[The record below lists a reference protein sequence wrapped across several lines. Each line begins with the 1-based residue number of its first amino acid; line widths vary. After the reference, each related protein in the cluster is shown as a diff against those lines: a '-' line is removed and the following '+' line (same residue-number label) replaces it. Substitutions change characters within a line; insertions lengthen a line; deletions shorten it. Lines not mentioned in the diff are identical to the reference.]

1 MAKLLRM
8 PEISANATEAVLQE
22 WSVQE
27 NTPFAADDTIATIE
41 TDKAA
46 VDIEAEADG
55 VIIKMLVTAGAAVEV
70 GSPIALLGDPKE
82 TVADLDALLAE
93 LGVTAAGPPKVA
105 ERREVP
111 DDTAPAGGEPI
122 NGEALR
128 YATAPAEAPL
138 RPQSEN
144 RGDRVFASPLAR
156 RLAKDAGI
164 AVTEIPG
171 TGPGGR
177 ITRTD
182 VEAAANQRADRPT
195 PPALPPPT
203 EAGSPEATA
212 TAAPEPAA
220 APAKVT
226 GSTDI
231 PHSRIRRAVA
241 QRLTESK
248 QTVPHFYVQGSAQ
261 VDKLL
266 KLRSELNAPGAV
278 KISVNDMVIKAAA
291 RAYTIVPA
299 MNVIWTADATRQFE
313 HVDMSVA
320 IATERGLVTPVLRS
334 VEQASVGTVA
344 TAVKDFVQRA
354 RDGKLRQNE
363 LEGGAFSVTNLGMF
377 GVEDFSAII
386 NPPQSAILAVGAARQ
401 EAIVRDGEL
410 TIGTVMKFTLSV
422 DHRAID
428 GALAAEWLQAFVGVL
443 NDPIQILL

>member
-55 VIIKMLVTAGAAVEV
+55 VIIKILVTAGAAVEV
-70 GSPIALLGDPKE
+70 GSPIALLGDPTE
-82 TVADLDALLAE
+82 TVTDLDALLAE
-93 LGVTAAGPPKVA
+93 LGVSATVPSKVE
-105 ERREVP
+105 ERRDVP
-111 DDTAPAGGEPI
+111 DNTAPAGGEPT
-122 NGEALR
+122 NGEAMR

-138 RPQSEN
+138 RPEVED

-164 AVTEIPG
+164 PVTEIPG

-177 ITRTD
+177 ITRSD
-182 VEAAANQRADRPT
+182 VEAVVSERAVRPT
-195 PPALPPPT
+195 PSAPAAPPSAPPKV
-203 EAGSPEATA
+203 SIPEAT
-212 TAAPEPAA
+212 PAA
-220 APAKVT
+220 AKVV
-226 GSTDI
+226 GFADI

-248 QTVPHFYVQGSAQ
+248 QSIPHFYLQGSAQ

-266 KLRSELNAPGAV
+266 KLRSELNAAGGA

-291 RAYTIVPA
+291 HAYKIIPA
-299 MNVIWTADATRQFE
+299 MNVIWTADATRQFD

-334 VEQASVGTVA
+334 VEQLSIGTVA
-344 TAVKDFVQRA
+344 TTVKDFVERA
-354 RDGKLRQNE
+354 REGKLRQNE
-363 LEGGAFSVTNLGMF
+363 LEGGAFSITNLGMF

-401 EAIVRDGEL
+401 EPIVRDGEL
-410 TIGTVMKFTLSV
+410 TVGTVMKFTLSV

-428 GALAAEWLQAFVGVL
+428 GALAAEWWRAFVAVL
-443 NDPIQILL
+443 NDPIQVLL

>member
-70 GSPIALLGDPKE
+70 GSPIALLGDPEE
-82 TVADLDALLAE
+82 TVTDLDALLAE
-93 LGVTAAGPPKVA
+93 LGVAATVPSTAA
-105 ERREVP
+105 ERRVVP
-111 DDTAPAGGEPI
+111 DNTAPAGGEPA
-122 NGEALR
+122 NDEAMR
-128 YATAPAEAPL
+128 YATAPAEVPL
-138 RPQSEN
+138 RPEVED
-144 RGDRVFASPLAR
+144 RGERVFASPLAR

-164 AVTEIPG
+164 PVTEIPG

-177 ITRTD
+177 ITRSD
-182 VEAAANQRADRPT
+182 VEAVVSERAARPSAPAAPPPT
-195 PPALPPPT
+195 PPKV
-203 EAGSPEATA
+203 SIPEATP
-212 TAAPEPAA
+212 APSAA
-220 APAKVT
+220 AKIA
-226 GSTDI
+226 GFTDV

-248 QTVPHFYVQGSAQ
+248 QSIPHFYLQGSAQ

-266 KLRSELNAPGAV
+266 KLRSELNAAGGV

-291 RAYTIVPA
+291 HAYTIIPT
-299 MNVIWTADATRQFE
+299 MNVIWTADATRQFD

-334 VEQASVGTVA
+334 VEQLSIGTVA
-344 TAVKDFVQRA
+344 TTVKDFVERA
-354 RDGKLRQNE
+354 REGKLRQNE
-363 LEGGAFSVTNLGMF
+363 LEGGAFSITNLGMF

-401 EAIVRDGEL
+401 EPIVRDGEL
-410 TIGTVMKFTLSV
+410 TVGTVMKFTLSV

-428 GALAAEWLQAFVGVL
+428 GALAAEWLRTFVAVL
-443 NDPIQILL
+443 SDPIQVLL

>member
-46 VDIEAEADG
+46 VDTEAEADG
-55 VIIKMLVTAGAAVEV
+55 VIIKMLVAAGAAVEV
-70 GSPIALLGDPKE
+70 GSPIALLGDPTE
-82 TVADLDALLAE
+82 TITDLDALLAE
-93 LGVTAAGPPKVA
+93 LGVSATVPSKVE
-105 ERREVP
+105 ERRDVP
-111 DDTAPAGGEPI
+111 DNTAPADGEPT
-122 NGEALR
+122 NGEAMR

-138 RPQSEN
+138 RPEVED

-164 AVTEIPG
+164 PVTEIPG

-177 ITRTD
+177 ITRSD
-182 VEAAANQRADRPT
+182 VEAVVSERAVRPT
-195 PPALPPPT
+195 PSAPAAPPSAPPKV
-203 EAGSPEATA
+203 GIPEATP
-212 TAAPEPAA
+212 APSAA
-220 APAKVT
+220 AKVA
-226 GSTDI
+226 GFTDI

-248 QTVPHFYVQGSAQ
+248 QSIPHFYLQGSAQ

-266 KLRSELNAPGAV
+266 KLRSELNAAGGA

-291 RAYTIVPA
+291 HAYKIIPA
-299 MNVIWTADATRQFE
+299 MNVIWTADATRQFD

-334 VEQASVGTVA
+334 VEQLSIGTVA
-344 TAVKDFVQRA
+344 TTVKDFVERA
-354 RDGKLRQNE
+354 REGKLRQNE
-363 LEGGAFSVTNLGMF
+363 LEGGAFSITNLGMF

-401 EAIVRDGEL
+401 EPIVRDGEL
-410 TIGTVMKFTLSV
+410 TVGTVMKFTLSV

-428 GALAAEWLQAFVGVL
+428 GALAAEWLRAFVAVL
-443 NDPIQILL
+443 SDPIQVLL